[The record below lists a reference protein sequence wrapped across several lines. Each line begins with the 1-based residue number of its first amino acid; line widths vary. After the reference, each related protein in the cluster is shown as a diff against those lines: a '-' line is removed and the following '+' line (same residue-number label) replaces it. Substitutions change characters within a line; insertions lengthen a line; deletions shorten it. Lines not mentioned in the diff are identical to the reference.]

1 MEALESTP
9 EVRARMSRQK
19 SKDTRIE
26 VALRKA
32 LHASGLR
39 FRVHGRPVKGVRREA
54 DIVFGPARV
63 AVFVDGC
70 FWHGCPDHATWPRRN
85 AEFWRAKIEG
95 NRARDQDT
103 DARLAEA
110 GWLAVR
116 VWEHEPPA
124 ESAVRVAEVV
134 ARRKAERAARAAAR
148 TAARAEAARTA
159 VGGVRT
165 VAGDVPAAADGAP
178 EAAGGAPAEDEGSAA
193 G

>member
-9 EVRARMSRQK
+9 DVRARMSRQK
-19 SKDTRIE
+19 SKDTKIE

-70 FWHGCPDHATWPRRN
+70 FWHGCPEHATWPRRN

-95 NRARDQDT
+95 NRARDRDT

-148 TAARAEAARTA
+148 RVA
-159 VGGVRT
+159 RT
-165 VAGDVPAAADGAP
+165 VAAGATAGDARTVAREATASAGDGRV
-178 EAAGGAPAEDEGSAA
+178 EDGGAARPPAG
-193 G
+193 